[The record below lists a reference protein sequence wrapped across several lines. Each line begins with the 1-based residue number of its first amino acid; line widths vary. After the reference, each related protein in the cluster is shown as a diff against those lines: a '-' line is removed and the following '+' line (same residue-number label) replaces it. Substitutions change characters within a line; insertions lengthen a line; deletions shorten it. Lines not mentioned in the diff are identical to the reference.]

1 MTQARQKT
9 NNRGAGAAEILIQSL
24 AKQQRQ
30 QKKTE
35 RKKKKTKNKEAKQSK
50 TKKKLRF
57 GCLCGVK
64 NYFQSFNLY
73 FFNLKTSYVIV
84 VMKYPLHVA

>member
-50 TKKKLRF
+50 TKKIKVWMSMWSEKL
-57 GCLCGVK
+57 L
-64 NYFQSFNLY
+64 S
-73 FFNLKTSYVIV
+73 IV
-84 VMKYPLHVA
+84 